1 MPPAGAA
8 LGAAAR
14 MAGHNGGA
22 FKLASPKIAWPRPAT
37 HDMP

>member
-22 FKLASPKIAWPRPAT
+22 FKLASPKIAWPRPPT